1 MGWRFVVKRRKMVR
15 RMRNPSRRSR
25 KLWGSVAPAP
35 AVAAAVAAEMKR
47 RRDSAAAVLAVA
59 AKRKE
64 KQEQGKKMRHSA
76 VATQTKTARQW
87 TESTRSHTLWVSAL
101 VQLETRKQ
109 PACRRRTSANL

>member
-1 MGWRFVVKRRKMVR
+1 
-15 RMRNPSRRSR
+15 MRSPSRRSR

-35 AVAAAVAAEMKR
+35 AVAAVAAEMKR
-47 RRDSAAAVLAVA
+47 RMDSAAAVLAVA